1 MRPRVKLGSE
11 AQREMWQCSDWDA
24 YDLGQVK

>member
-11 AQREMWQCSDWDA
+11 AQMETWQCSDWDA
-24 YDLGQVK
+24 YDLGQVE